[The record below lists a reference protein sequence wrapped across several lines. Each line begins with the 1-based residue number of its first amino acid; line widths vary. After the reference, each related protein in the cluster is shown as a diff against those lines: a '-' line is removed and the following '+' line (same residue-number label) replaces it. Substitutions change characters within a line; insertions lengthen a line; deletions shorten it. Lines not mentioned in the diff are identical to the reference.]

1 MEYIGSSFLLV
12 RYKVYKAMN
21 EDALKQHSYDLILFD
36 GVCNF
41 CNSSINFVI
50 DHDSQKRFKF
60 ASLQSEVGQQ
70 YLAQFS
76 RNKKDFDSVL
86 LVKNGR
92 VFEKSDA
99 ALHIARHLDGA
110 WKWLYFLRWVPR
122 VIRDMIYDL
131 VAKNRYR
138 IFGKS
143 DACRLPNPELRER
156 FLG

>member
-21 EDALKQHSYDLILFD
+21 EDALKQYSYDLVLFD

-110 WKWLYFLRWVPR
+110 WKSLYFLRWVPR
-122 VIRDMIYDL
+122 VVRDMIYDL

-156 FLG
+156 FLA

>member
-1 MEYIGSSFLLV
+1 MKE
-12 RYKVYKAMN
+12 
-21 EDALKQHSYDLILFD
+21 EALKQYSYDLILFD

-110 WKWLYFLRWVPR
+110 WKSLYFLRWVPR
-122 VIRDMIYDL
+122 VVRDMIYDL

-156 FLG
+156 FLA

>member
-1 MEYIGSSFLLV
+1 MMKKDPS
-12 RYKVYKAMN
+12 KHQPN
-21 EDALKQHSYDLILFD
+21 DLILFD

-50 DHDSQKRFKF
+50 DHDTQKRFKF

-76 RNKKDFDSVL
+76 RNTSDFDSVL
-86 LVKNGR
+86 LIKNGQL
-92 VFEKSDA
+92 FEKSDA
-99 ALHIARHLDGA
+99 ALQIARYLDGA
-110 WKWLYFLRWVPR
+110 WKGLYFFRWIPR
-122 VIRDMIYDL
+122 AIRDIIYDL
-131 VAKNRYR
+131 IAKNRYR

-143 DACRLPNPELRER
+143 DACRLPNPEIRER